1 MNRHGCTDARA
12 APAMRWFARRI
23 RKIRRKQRHILTTAP
38 NRHPLPVYQALTI
51 IGKDC
56 DQIGHNSTAAAGATK
71 AGSSKIRHHIAQ
83 TRLGAHKTWRT
94 QDAAT
99 GDQSWP

>member
-1 MNRHGCTDARA
+1 MNRHGCTDAQA
-12 APAMRWFARRI
+12 APAKRWFARRI
-23 RKIRRKQRHILTTAP
+23 RKIRLKLRHIRTTAP
-38 NRHPLPVYQALTI
+38 NRHPLAVYQALTI

-56 DQIGHNSTAAAGATK
+56 DEIGQNSIRAADATK
-71 AGSSKIRHHIAQ
+71 AGSGKIRHHIAQ

-99 GDQSWP
+99 GDPSWP